1 MGPIDRWP
9 FQLDVEAAGPAGTW
23 AVTCRV
29 PGADLPE
36 ACTRL
41 ALACEFFSGL
51 ERRGAFRSSTPS
63 LGRADAA
70 VVETSSAVNVDRDEV
85 MSRGGCG
92 DPDVRAWG
100 VLANLVERL
109 LPEATRVT
117 IVVPAQPGA
126 FRLAPGVYPPASDD
140 LPFPVSDESQDR
152 NLEVRIDFLHP
163 LAPDQRTQIEE
174 ALSDWWYASSLGA
187 FREADQP
194 ASESS
199 ALPPESVEWESAPF
213 RSRSKSCVPAP
224 RS

>member
-1 MGPIDRWP
+1 
-9 FQLDVEAAGPAGTW
+9 
-23 AVTCRV
+23 
-29 PGADLPE
+29 
-36 ACTRL
+36 
-41 ALACEFFSGL
+41 
-51 ERRGAFRSSTPS
+51 
-63 LGRADAA
+63 
-70 VVETSSAVNVDRDEV
+70 
-85 MSRGGCG
+85 
-92 DPDVRAWG
+92 

-199 ALPPESVEWESAPF
+199 ALPPESVEWEECALSFTLEKLRSSPAIVSALVGIVAWAD
-213 RSRSKSCVPAP
+213 RAVAP
-224 RS
+224 VASLDIG